1 MNLQDFLDSLR
12 KGEFLLPVCV
22 SCQAKVWPPSGTCPH
37 CYSHTNLQKIELTG
51 TLVEFAESN
60 IKNKRGKFGVI
71 ELDGITLIAGL
82 RANKLAVGMKMKLS
96 ACGIQDDGTP
106 SYDFEAYE
114 TGH

>member
-1 MNLQDFLDSLR
+1 LQDFLDCLR

-22 SCQAKVWPPSGTCPH
+22 SCHAKVWPPSKLCPH
-37 CYSHTNLQKIELTG
+37 CFSHTSLEKIELVG

-60 IKNKRGKFGVI
+60 IKNKNGKFGVI

-82 RANKLAVGMKMKLS
+82 QANKLAEGMKMKLA

-106 SYDFEAYE
+106 YYDFEPYE